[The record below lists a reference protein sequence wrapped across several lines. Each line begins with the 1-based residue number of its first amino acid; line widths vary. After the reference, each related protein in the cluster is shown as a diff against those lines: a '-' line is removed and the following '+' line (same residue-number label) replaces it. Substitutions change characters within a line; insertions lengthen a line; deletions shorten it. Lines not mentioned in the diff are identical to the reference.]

1 MDDVKLHLGV
11 SEMLKNTERLT
22 VKVSKEKRAEYE
34 ELAEKMGITMSGLI
48 KIAVALF
55 IKNNK

>member
-1 MDDVKLHLGV
+1 MK
-11 SEMLKNTERLT
+11 KNTERVT
-22 VKVSKEKRAEYE
+22 IKISKEKRAEYE